1 MLFREQCHYRAIFAV
16 GPHTKDD
23 TLIFPHFHTAEF
35 SKSPLGITG
44 LVLHYGRNYKQLF
57 GSYML
62 PLKPFYLIRH
72 GQSTANVRHITAG
85 GLFDCPLTDLGC
97 QQARN
102 LAPLL
107 KANML
112 PLPSCIYH
120 STMIRA
126 RDTAQYLNEGLGLD
140 MVPDFDLR
148 EHDLGVWDG
157 LPWADVFPHLKAGT
171 PPPGGESTEKFAD
184 RVMHTLKRILITSQV
199 ENPPMIVAHG
209 GLFYAIGFMYEY
221 AMSDIQNCHLHY
233 FEPMPQQAL
242 FPWHVW
248 QFDIEDGNLIKK
260 PAPFN
265 VMYDAAQEAG

>member
-1 MLFREQCHYRAIFAV
+1 
-16 GPHTKDD
+16 
-23 TLIFPHFHTAEF
+23 
-35 SKSPLGITG
+35 
-44 LVLHYGRNYKQLF
+44 
-57 GSYML
+57 ML

-72 GQSTANVRHITAG
+72 GQSTANVRHIAAG
-85 GLFDCPLTDLGC
+85 GLFDSPLTDLGC

-112 PLPSCIYH
+112 PLPSRIYH

-148 EHDLGVWDG
+148 EHDLGAWDG
-157 LPWADVFPHLKAGT
+157 LPWMDVLPLLKAGT

-184 RVMHTLKRILITSQV
+184 RVMHTFKKILITSQV

-209 GLFYAIGFMYEY
+209 GLFHAIGFMYEY
-221 AMSDIQNCHLHY
+221 AMSEIQNCHLHY

-248 QFDIEDGNLIKK
+248 QFDIEDGNLVRK

-265 VMYDAAQEAG
+265 VMYDATQGTG